1 MVFSVSQNVMS
12 GTRLAEARIDLNQS
26 LRLDPLAAIH
36 IIDMLS
42 FGDSSTLICTGSDSD
57 LANAVAH

>member
-42 FGDSSTLICTGSDSD
+42 FGNIST
-57 LANAVAH
+57 AVD